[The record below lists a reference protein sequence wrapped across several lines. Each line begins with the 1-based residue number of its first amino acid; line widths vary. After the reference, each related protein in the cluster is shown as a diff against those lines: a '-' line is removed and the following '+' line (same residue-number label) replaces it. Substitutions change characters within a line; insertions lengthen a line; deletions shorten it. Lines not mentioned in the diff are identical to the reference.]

1 MPLLVIFQNIQ
12 GRRRRMMWSVSVM
25 RDAIDKNFTTK
36 EVQYSFR
43 KMCIEFK
50 KRINPDLPYYY
61 HTSSHTRFHEGPLPS
76 FNEPS
81 SKPKRKHKCA
91 PRREQ
96 PAAFTPGRVSM
107 PVWGS
112 MSVQA
117 QFHNQPVEL
126 LPPPSMPVHI
136 SDHTYSKQVVFKF
149 IVLHR
154 PTNVEHRIHY
164 LLSFVPLSVYCC
176 KL

>member
-1 MPLLVIFQNIQ
+1 MAALIIDIE
-12 GRRRRMMWSVSVM
+12 GRESRRRESAAFGYLPEHPRSSSTVDVECFFGVM

-136 SDHTYSKQVVFKF
+136 SDHTYSKEEK
-149 IVLHR
+149 
-154 PTNVEHRIHY
+154 
-164 LLSFVPLSVYCC
+164 
-176 KL
+176 